1 MYPEAAVFKS
11 TRPSGSDNAEPNST
25 EHSMLFLHQKIRA
38 THYSRTV
45 YIEKWQYPPPP
56 PQVSVKLCFCESV
69 FLSASELS
77 AKVCIP
83 LKQNAIRREAL
94 SRKIAIRRKA
104 SKQKGRISTKSD
116 PESSIKASKNDI
128 KTQYSSRRDRQDTM
142 TLCFRAHAAE
152 SRAQK
157 GHPFWDGLFAVLKPG
172 SARLTPQRQC
182 PSNGLC
188 P

>member
-1 MYPEAAVFKS
+1 
-11 TRPSGSDNAEPNST
+11 
-25 EHSMLFLHQKIRA
+25 
-38 THYSRTV
+38 
-45 YIEKWQYPPPP
+45 
-56 PQVSVKLCFCESV
+56 V

-77 AKVCIP
+77 EKVCIQ
-83 LKQNAIRREAL
+83 LKQNEIRGETL

-104 SKQKGRISTKSD
+104 SKQKGRISTKSG
-116 PESSIKASKNDI
+116 PESRIKASKNDI
-128 KTQYSSRRDRQDTM
+128 KTQYSSRRDHQEAV

-157 GHPFWDGLFAVLKPG
+157 GHPIWDGLFAVLKPG
-172 SARLTPQRQC
+172 SERLTPQRQC